1 MRMKSAILLAPDSS
15 AGGPRLHALHADAL
29 ALHLE
34 CDGDL
39 LRVLSPRN
47 IPAHLTSS
55 QSFWRLM
62 FNFPDLVQT

>member
-1 MRMKSAILLAPDSS
+1 MVSALALLLAPDSP

-39 LRVLSPRN
+39 LRVLEPGHVPASHN
-47 IPAHLTSS
+47 IIT
-55 QSFWRLM
+55 
-62 FNFPDLVQT
+62 T